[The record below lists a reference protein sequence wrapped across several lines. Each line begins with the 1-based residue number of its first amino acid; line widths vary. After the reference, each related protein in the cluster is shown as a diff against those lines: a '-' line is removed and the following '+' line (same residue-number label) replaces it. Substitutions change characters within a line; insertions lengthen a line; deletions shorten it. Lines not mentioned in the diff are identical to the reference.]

1 MIYYGLRIWLVYEYE
16 GIVDTVVAE
25 WTDQQ
30 AKLENG
36 LALSADDLFNLPD
49 DRGENYELIE
59 GKLFIMSP
67 AGFRHGRF
75 VMRIA
80 FAIESF
86 VQTHQLGAV
95 LAAETGF
102 LLEDERGKETVLA
115 PDVSFIRA
123 DRLPAQDAIGFGTIA
138 PDLAVEVPSPRQT
151 AAYMALK
158 AQKYLDA
165 GVEQVWV
172 IFPDPLM
179 AYIYDRNSTVKIIL
193 AQGAIDG
200 GRILPGFTLPLQKI
214 SG

>member
-1 MIYYGLRIWLVYEYE
+1 MQSGPIQ
-16 GIVDTVVAE
+16 T
-25 WTDQQ
+25 
-30 AKLENG
+30 KLSNG
-36 LALSADDLFNLPD
+36 LLLSADDLFNLPD

-75 VMRIA
+75 VAEID
-80 FAIESF
+80 EF
-86 VQTHQLGAV
+86 VQTHQLA

-102 LLEDERGKETVLA
+102 LLEGARGKETVLA
-115 PDVSFIRA
+115 PDVSFIRTEHLSA
-123 DRLPAQDAIGFGTIA
+123 RDPIGFGTVA

-179 AYIYDRNSTVKIIL
+179 AYIYDRYSTVIIF
-193 AQGAIDG
+193 AIE
-200 GRILPGFTLPLQKI
+200 
-214 SG
+214 

>member
-1 MIYYGLRIWLVYEYE
+1 MEQVI
-16 GIVDTVVAE
+16 AE
-25 WTDQQ
+25 WPDQQ
-30 AKLENG
+30 TKLSNG
-36 LALSADDLFNLPD
+36 LLLSADDLFNLPD

-102 LLEDERGKETVLA
+102 LLEGARGKETVLA
-115 PDVSFIRA
+115 PDVSFIRTDHLSA
-123 DRLPAQDAIGFGTIA
+123 RDPVGFGTVA
-138 PDLAVEVPSPRQT
+138 PGLAVEVPSPRQT

-158 AQKYLDA
+158 AQ
-165 GVEQVWV
+165 
-172 IFPDPLM
+172 
-179 AYIYDRNSTVKIIL
+179 
-193 AQGAIDG
+193 
-200 GRILPGFTLPLQKI
+200 
-214 SG
+214 

>member
-1 MIYYGLRIWLVYEYE
+1 M
-16 GIVDTVVAE
+16 DTVIAE
-25 WTDQQ
+25 WVDQRTN
-30 AKLENG
+30 LENG
-36 LALSADDLFNLPD
+36 ISLSADDLFNLPD

-59 GKLFIMSP
+59 GELFIMSP

-80 FAIESF
+80 AAIDEF
-86 VQTHQLGAV
+86 VQAHQLGAV

-102 LLEDERGKETVLA
+102 LLENETGKETVLA
-115 PDVSFIRA
+115 PDVSFIRT
-123 DRLPAQDAIGFGTIA
+123 DRLPVQDPVGFGTIA
-138 PDLAVEVPSPRQT
+138 PDLAVEVPSPHQT

-179 AYIYDRNSTVKIIL
+179 AYVYDRNHTVRIIL
-193 AQGAIDG
+193 APGAIDG
-200 GRILPGFTLPLQKI
+200 GRILPGFSLPLKKI

>member
-1 MIYYGLRIWLVYEYE
+1 M
-16 GIVDTVVAE
+16 DTVIAE
-25 WTDQQ
+25 WVDQRQ
-30 AKLENG
+30 NLENG
-36 LALSADDLFNLPD
+36 VSLSAEELFNLPD

-80 FAIESF
+80 AAINEF
-86 VQTHQLGAV
+86 VQTHELGAV

-102 LLEDERGKETVLA
+102 LLEDEVGKETVLA
-115 PDVSFIRA
+115 PDVSFIRTDHLSA
-123 DRLPAQDAIGFGTIA
+123 EDPVGFGTVA

-200 GRILPGFTLPLQKI
+200 GRILPGFKLSLKEI
-214 SG
+214 SS